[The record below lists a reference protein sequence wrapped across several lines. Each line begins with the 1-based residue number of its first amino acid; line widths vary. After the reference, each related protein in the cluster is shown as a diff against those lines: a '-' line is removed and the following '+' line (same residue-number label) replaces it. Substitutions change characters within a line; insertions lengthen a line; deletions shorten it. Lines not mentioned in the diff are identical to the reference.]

1 MGRADSLMQ
10 RERKGT
16 PRTGF
21 VAVAATVAAMMIVPA
36 AALAHVERSTFWP
49 DPAPDGSVH
58 PAAGGKVPEYRPLD
72 SALKGKPPGD
82 TWIVCQDDSLK
93 LAKQA
98 IRDGRKGFK
107 VRPSEDTRHLSK
119 RKAGKLKKLN
129 KRLDKRCSFDSIQDA
144 VTASGNNDRI
154 VIMPG
159 TYTEPNSLAKPE
171 NDPACADL
179 TSESDRGM
187 GAVSYRY
194 QTECPNDQNLI
205 AVIGREAADVAPPV
219 VTPSTDRHG
228 IPNAGKCIRC
238 NLQIEGSGVR
248 PEDVTIDAGNGPRA
262 NGPLAGQGKDV
273 GIRAERA
280 DGFYLRNV
288 TIQHAEEHGVY
299 PVETDGYAIDRVK
312 LAYNHEYG
320 HLAFASDHGLLKNC
334 NALGS
339 GDAGVY
345 PGSAPQTGE
354 QTVEKTRRYN
364 TEITKCDLHHNTLG
378 HSGSMGDAI
387 HLHHNDVYDNA
398 AGIVV
403 DSFSSA
409 GHFGYPQDSTLVERN
424 RIYSNNF
431 NPYLQGS
438 DVVPTT
444 SLGMV
449 GTGAVIG
456 GGNGNV
462 YRDNRIFD
470 NWRRGVVLI
479 SVPDPVAC
487 PDPPDAPNATCSAAL
502 FSEQSNSHRNRFFD
516 NVMGV
521 APGGRE
527 RPNGVDF
534 WWDEGGTSLPSK
546 NNCWFDNVGSNGKE
560 SGVTGDPNPLPSDCG
575 SSRGEGNADK
585 FVELS
590 SCAFEQP
597 TCPWHET
604 PPRPGAANRSRE

>member
-1 MGRADSLMQ
+1 M
-10 RERKGT
+10 ERKGR
-16 PRTGF
+16 PRIGLIVGAAT
-21 VAVAATVAAMMIVPA
+21 AVAMLVAPA
-36 AALAHVERSTFWP
+36 AAIAHVERSTFWP

-72 SALKGKPPGD
+72 SALKRKPPGD
-82 TWIVCQDDSLK
+82 TRIVCQDNSLK

-98 IRDGRKGFK
+98 IRNGRKGFK

-119 RKAGKLKKLN
+119 RKARMLKKLN
-129 KRLDKRCSFDSIQDA
+129 KRFDKRCSFDAIQEA

-159 TYTEPNSLAKPE
+159 TYTERDSLAKPE
-171 NDPACADL
+171 DDPACADL
-179 TSESDRGM
+179 LEDSDHDT

-194 QTECPNDQNLI
+194 QAQCPNDQNLI
-205 AVIGREAADVAPPV
+205 AIIGREAADVGTPV
-219 VTPSTDRHG
+219 VTPSTNRRG
-228 IPNAGKCIRC
+228 IPNEGGCIRC

-248 PEDVTIDAGNGPRA
+248 PEDVTIDAGNGPTA
-262 NGPLAGQGKDV
+262 NGPKAGQGKDV

-288 TIQHAEEHGVY
+288 TLKHAEEHGVY

-312 LAYNHEYG
+312 LAYNHDYG
-320 HLAFASDHGLLKNC
+320 HLAFTSDHGLIKNC

-345 PGSAPQTGE
+345 PGAAAQTGE

-387 HLHHNDVYDNA
+387 HIHHNDVYDNA
-398 AGIVV
+398 AGVVV
-403 DSFSSA
+403 DTFTSG
-409 GHFGYPQDSTLVERN
+409 GHPGYPQDSTLVERN

-431 NPYLQGS
+431 NPYLPGS

-444 SLGMV
+444 DLGIV
-449 GTGAVIG
+449 GTGAIIG

-470 NWRRGVVLI
+470 NWRRGVMLV
-479 SVPDPVAC
+479 SAPDAITC
-487 PDPPDAPNATCSAAL
+487 PEPPDAPNATCSAAL
-502 FSEQSNSHRNRFFD
+502 FREQSNSHRNRFFD

-521 APGGRE
+521 APGGKE

-546 NNCWFDNVGSNGKE
+546 NNCWFDNIGSDGNE
-560 SGVTGDPNPLPSDCG
+560 TGITSDPNPLPSDCG
-575 SSRGEGNADK
+575 SSLGAGSADK
-585 FVELS
+585 FAELAG
-590 SCAFEQP
+590 CVLGGP
-597 TCPWHET
+597 CTWHQT
-604 PPRPGAANRSRE
+604 PPRPRAAADANSLSKR